1 MASDGTDGR
10 TPTPDGPAADGSQ
23 DVAPTTAAAPAPT
36 HDGLA
41 TGGAGRHAASGP
53 EGKADVEAS
62 RRFPARPGR
71 LRRLRSVLGSAE
83 GRREVRAA
91 LAQRRDLG
99 RSHTGYLTL
108 DQMLAERVA
117 AGRSTTGT
125 AGGGTVT
132 SAVPQP
138 DDAGARGPEPHGATV
153 APQPPA
159 PAGRFGRPGRDF
171 DRAHP
176 FYVGFV
182 GAIGVLL
189 AVGLVEALGRVSS
202 TITLL
207 VVALFLALGLEPVVE
222 WLVRRG
228 IRRGGAIAIVFL
240 AVIGV
245 FVGFGFMVAPIIVDQ
260 GTELATSLPQYVQDV
275 QRAPWFVDLD
285 ERYDIVGRVTEE
297 VQNRLGDG
305 ETFATVFGGVLGA
318 GQALLGGVFSTL
330 TVLILTLYF
339 LASMRTLRSTAY
351 AMAPAS
357 RRERVTLLGDEIS
370 RRIGGYVGGQISIAT
385 LNGLCSYVMMLVLDI
400 PYPAV
405 LAIVVGVF
413 GLIPLVGATLGAVIV
428 VVVAL
433 FVSLP
438 TAIIVLVYYIVY
450 QQVENYLIAP
460 KIMARTVSVPGA
472 VALVA
477 ALVGGSLLGALGALI
492 AIPIAAGVLLVV
504 QEVVMPRQDRL

>member
-1 MASDGTDGR
+1 MVADGTDGR
-10 TPTPDGPAADGSQ
+10 SPVQDVSSPEAPAEAAATGRAGPHAPSHDGPAHENG
-23 DVAPTTAAAPAPT
+23 PGPAAAT
-36 HDGLA
+36 
-41 TGGAGRHAASGP
+41 
-53 EGKADVEAS
+53 
-62 RRFPARPGR
+62 RFPPRPGI

-91 LAQRRDLG
+91 LAQRRELG
-99 RSHTGYLTL
+99 RSHAGYLTL
-108 DQMLAERVA
+108 DQLLAQRA
-117 AGRSTTGT
+117 AGRSSVET

-132 SAVPQP
+132 AAVPRS
-138 DDAGARGPEPHGATV
+138 GAQAVQAAQAAHGASV
-153 APQPPA
+153 PP
-159 PAGRFGRPGRDF
+159 PTPGTAGRFGRPGRDF

-182 GAIGVLL
+182 GAIGVLV
-189 AVGLVEALGRVSS
+189 AVGLVQAFGRVSNI
-202 TITLL
+202 ITLL

-228 IRRGGAIAIVFL
+228 LRRGGAIALVFL

-245 FVGFGFMVAPIIVDQ
+245 FVGFGFTVAPIIVDQ

-275 QRAPWFVDLD
+275 QKAPWFVDLD
-285 ERYDIVGRVTEE
+285 QRYDIVGRVTEE
-297 VQNRLGDG
+297 VQKRLGTG
-305 ETFATVFGGVLGA
+305 ATFAAVFGGVLGA

-351 AMAPAS
+351 ALAPAS
-357 RRERVTLLGDEIS
+357 RRERVTLLGDEMS
-370 RRIGGYVGGQISIAT
+370 RRIGGYVGGQIAIAA
-385 LNGLCSYVMMLVLDI
+385 LNGLCSYVMMLVLGI

-405 LAIVVGVF
+405 LAIVVGLF

-428 VVVAL
+428 MVVAL

-438 TAIIVLVYYIVY
+438 TAIIVVVYYVAY
-450 QQVENYLIAP
+450 QQVENYVIAP

-477 ALVGGSLLGALGALI
+477 ALVGGTLLGALGALI

-504 QEVVMPRQDRL
+504 QEVVMPRQDQL